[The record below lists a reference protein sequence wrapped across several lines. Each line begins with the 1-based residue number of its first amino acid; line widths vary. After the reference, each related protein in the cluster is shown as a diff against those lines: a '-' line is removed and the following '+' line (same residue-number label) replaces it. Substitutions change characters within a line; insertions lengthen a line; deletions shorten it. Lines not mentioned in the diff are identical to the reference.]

1 MNGRNNITKI
11 CYQCIRSAKQFRSH
25 ESAQHI
31 MMGLTQPAGA
41 SLKSIYAVA
50 ISSHSPTVYSS
61 SNDGASASADVG
73 LRCQHVSTLTGIGNA
88 GRASAELNDVKQLL
102 PFHLIHFQCR

>member
-1 MNGRNNITKI
+1 
-11 CYQCIRSAKQFRSH
+11 
-25 ESAQHI
+25 
-31 MMGLTQPAGA
+31 MMGLTQPVGA

-61 SNDGASASADVG
+61 SHDGASASDDHVS

-102 PFHLIHFQCR
+102 PIHLILFQRR